1 MHATKNECEAKVGE
15 KGPNSSIA
23 KGHKNQCEV
32 KVRTG
37 VLIPGLAR
45 GLIKLNECKR
55 PGDQFLHG
63 GLTTVSARG
72 TQNRVRSQGER
83 RGSNFFRASKGDTQ
97 K

>member
-1 MHATKNECEAKVGE
+1 M
-15 KGPNSSIA
+15 
-23 KGHKNQCEV
+23 

-63 GLTTVSARG
+63 GLTTVSVRG
-72 TQNRVRSQGER
+72 TQNRVRNQGER
-83 RGSNFFRASKGDTQ
+83 WGSNFLRASKGDTQ
-97 K
+97 KQNEVNMRGGIDFCISEGDTQKWA